1 MGAYPFQDLIE
12 ASIKAFGEVASA
24 PFFNF
29 LWSWLKRLVPLFVV
43 FFVVVSL
50 FISFYT
56 FFRQQRDHQLKFF
69 VSGGTGSGADEVNR
83 IQTEFK
89 VQRSFFGPNYLAT
102 EFRTGGSLDS
112 MQNVRRDQEGN
123 AIGIAV
129 EGIEKNANDDL
140 RTLVPLQWCYLHF
153 ICRLESLH
161 AMGVDIKYSAT
172 ADGSGVAPIQLS
184 AWAKKYR
191 ENIARYGDGGKKAPK
206 EWPFRVY
213 VGQRNSGTRQIAEM
227 VLENA
232 GVPLN
237 VVEASSYIEDIES
250 LPEELARG
258 RIDGAFVLEPM
269 GSELVR
275 RVATEDLH
283 CTLLSLD
290 KVDDLRPDKR
300 FLAQVTI
307 PPHIYDWSFWQDPN
321 ATINKRP
328 VGDLHLMGAKTLA
341 ARRVLVA
348 SSRMSD
354 SNAYY
359 LASLVRGALD
369 PQQISE
375 HSEEGYWPAPDEED
389 IKRQLNY
396 PLHSGVVW
404 NVEPG
409 LNWFGRNAKW
419 LGPLLLAIAI
429 SLITEI
435 KNRLPGWLS
444 GRLSPSDPIEN
455 TPRLLSAP
463 THSAS
468 YAEIESRIEKA
479 LDEIHDARDRE
490 IDTGEQ
496 TSPDD
501 INKWRTQIGELYRN
515 VHVRN
520 RAGQLVVDEKNTLN
534 TRLLQVRHEL
544 ELLSGPPWRPGTTRA
559 RRGAKKSTET
569 VSTNDVAG
577 APGA

>member
-1 MGAYPFQDLIE
+1 MGAYPFQDLID

-24 PFFNF
+24 PFFSF
-29 LWSWLKRLVPLFVV
+29 LRSWLKRLVPLFLV

-89 VQRSFFGPNYLAT
+89 VQRSFLGPNYLAT

-129 EGIEKNANDDL
+129 EGIEKNATDDL

-153 ICRLESLH
+153 ICRLKSLH
-161 AMGVDIKYSAT
+161 DMGVDIEYPAT
-172 ADGSGVAPIQLS
+172 ADGSGVAPIPLS
-184 AWAKKYR
+184 VWAKKYR
-191 ENIARYGDGGKKAPK
+191 ENIARYGEGGEKAP
-206 EWPFRVY
+206 EGWPFRVY

-258 RIDGAFVLEPM
+258 RIDGAFVLE
-269 GSELVR
+269 R

-290 KVDDLRPDKR
+290 NVGDLRPDKR
-300 FLAQVTI
+300 FLATVTI

-328 VGDLHLMGAKTLA
+328 VGNLHLTSAKTLA

-359 LASLVRGALD
+359 LAGLVRGALD
-369 PQQISE
+369 REQISE
-375 HSEEGYWPAPDEED
+375 HSEDSYWPAPDDKD

-396 PLHSGVVW
+396 PLHTGVVW
-404 NVEPG
+404 NAEPG

-435 KNRLPGWLS
+435 KNRVPGWLS
-444 GRLSPSDPIEN
+444 GRSGASDPVEP
-455 TPRLLSAP
+455 PRLLPAP
-463 THSAS
+463 THSAP

-496 TSPDD
+496 TSADD
-501 INKWRTQIGELYRN
+501 ITRWRTQIGELYRH
-515 VHVRN
+515 VHLCN
-520 RAGQLVVDEKNTLN
+520 RAGQLVAEEKNALN
-534 TRLLQVRHEL
+534 MRLLQARDEL

-559 RRGAKKSTET
+559 RRSAKKSTET
-569 VSTNDVAG
+569 ASTNDVAR